1 MAPFALNSLAPI
13 TPTERE
19 AGLAAAS
26 AERLATLIHP
36 GQGLRLSPEG
46 ATTPIEL
53 PHAAVQLLLRL
64 LSEMAQGNAL
74 TVIPF
79 HAELTTQNA
88 ADVLGV
94 SRPFIVKQIE
104 SGLLPHRMVGT
115 HRRILFRDLMEY
127 KHKLEADRDRALGD
141 LAAES
146 QRLGLY

>member
-1 MAPFALNSLAPI
+1 MAPFALNSMEPI

-19 AGLAAAS
+19 AGLAAVS
-26 AERLATLIHP
+26 AERLASLIQP
-36 GQGLRLSPEG
+36 GQGLRLSAEG
-46 ATTPIEL
+46 ATAPIEL
-53 PHAAVQLLLRL
+53 PHAALQLLLRL
-64 LSEMAQGNAL
+64 LSEMAQGNAI

-115 HRRILFRDLMEY
+115 HRRVLFKDLMEY
-127 KHKLEADRDRALGD
+127 KRMMDQDRHAALD
-141 LAAES
+141 ELAAES